1 MSSRKA
7 IFIGAMAGVMGSA
20 AIVSNVFA
28 IAQTGLLGTLSGPI
42 MQPLVAWGCA
52 HSCHESEV
60 FPDVVA
66 HNAGLLK
73 ASVSGQSSKEVLLKA
88 LLGQA
93 Q

>member
-1 MSSRKA
+1 MSSKKA
-7 IFIGAMAGVMGSA
+7 IAIGVMAGLMGSA
-20 AIVSNVFA
+20 ALASNAFSLA
-28 IAQTGLLGTLSGPI
+28 ATGLIGTLTGPI
-42 MQPLVAWGCA
+42 VRPLVALGCA

-73 ASVSGQSSKEVLLKA
+73 APVSGQASQEALLKA